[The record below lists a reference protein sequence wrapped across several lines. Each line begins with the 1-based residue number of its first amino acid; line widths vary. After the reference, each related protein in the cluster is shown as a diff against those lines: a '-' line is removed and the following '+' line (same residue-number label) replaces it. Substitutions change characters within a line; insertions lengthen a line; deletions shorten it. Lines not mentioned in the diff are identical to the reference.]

1 METELTTLSRQA
13 TIARY
18 GSLLPTSV
26 SGLMQRSLLLDLRH
40 SLEHAAAWPS
50 GMPSYGFGSDW
61 AARRGEHGTLQP
73 YWQIELGPA
82 TDPQSGG
89 VLVPLGVRFE
99 HADYALLAAYE
110 PCIEIARTIGGPQ
123 GSQPALGPDGWEH
136 TALMSVVPLGA
147 SRLLARIWLGQYGRL
162 GGVGYER
169 LLHNPGFTIFYG
181 SPDRQAQ
188 SSSPLP
194 DLRIQHSG
202 ETVGLRIA
210 QPADILMASVT
221 FTLGDGRWRSQ
232 ALSHED
238 GQLATEL
245 PAHPALEFFVQT
257 ADRSGRV
264 TSLAHSRERYFSNSR

>member
-26 SGLMQRSLLLDLRH
+26 SGLMQRSLLLDLRP
-40 SLEHAAAWPS
+40 SLEPTMGWPS
-50 GMPSYGFGSDW
+50 GMPNYGLGSDW

-99 HADYALLAAYE
+99 HADYSLLAAYE
-110 PCIEIARTIGGPQ
+110 PCIEIARAIGGPQ
-123 GSQPALGPDGWEH
+123 GSQPVLGPDGWEH
-136 TALMSVVPLGA
+136 TALMRVVPLGA

-181 SPDRQAQ
+181 SPNRQAQ
-188 SSSPLP
+188 SSPPLP

-202 ETVGLRIA
+202 ETISLRLA
-210 QPADILMASVT
+210 QPTTMLAASVT
-221 FTLGDGRWRSQ
+221 FTLGDDRWRSQ
-232 ALSHED
+232 ALTHED

-245 PAHPALEFFVQT
+245 PTHPALEFFVQT
-257 ADRSGRV
+257 TDRSGRV
-264 TSLAHSRERYFSNSR
+264 ASLTASRERYFGSA